1 MAEEIRIWQ
10 VGEGDTLKEITRAP
24 LNLEQRIEC
33 WLAKDIRILS
43 PDLLV
48 IGRQVQT
55 DSGGYIDLLCLDS
68 DANLVIVEL
77 KKDKTPRE
85 VTAQALDYGS
95 WVKTLSAEEI
105 SDIALRH
112 LDKPLEEAFVARFK
126 SELPD
131 VINERHSMVIVGAR
145 IDESSERI
153 IKYLSDTYGVPINAA
168 TFGYFR
174 DENGTE
180 LLARTFLVEP
190 AEVQKRADQKAGTR
204 VKVSFEE
211 LQAIADSNGVGSVY
225 RLIKDSL
232 SQWLYLKRQKISLTL
247 SGDMADGSKKALINL
262 SPDESNAENGL
273 KYQIYAARVA
283 TFTGATEQQVLD
295 ALPKDRQPYIFDAND
310 PELRGWS
317 GFFGS
322 VEDAQRFIDFFISNL
337 KWIVG
342 SNPQWRSE
350 AAKRAWET
358 RRSVSEVAE

>member
-112 LDKPLEEAFVARFK
+112 LDKPLEEA
-126 SELPD
+126 
-131 VINERHSMVIVGAR
+131 
-145 IDESSERI
+145 
-153 IKYLSDTYGVPINAA
+153 
-168 TFGYFR
+168 
-174 DENGTE
+174 
-180 LLARTFLVEP
+180 
-190 AEVQKRADQKAGTR
+190 
-204 VKVSFEE
+204 
-211 LQAIADSNGVGSVY
+211 
-225 RLIKDSL
+225 
-232 SQWLYLKRQKISLTL
+232 
-247 SGDMADGSKKALINL
+247 
-262 SPDESNAENGL
+262 
-273 KYQIYAARVA
+273 
-283 TFTGATEQQVLD
+283 
-295 ALPKDRQPYIFDAND
+295 
-310 PELRGWS
+310 
-317 GFFGS
+317 
-322 VEDAQRFIDFFISNL
+322 
-337 KWIVG
+337 
-342 SNPQWRSE
+342 
-350 AAKRAWET
+350 
-358 RRSVSEVAE
+358 